1 MCVRHLMKQKALQNY
16 YLNIF
21 LIKKHFMHQ
30 THSKYYSDF
39 GILEAMVAAVLTA
52 KGIWFY
58 ELIIS

>member
-1 MCVRHLMKQKALQNY
+1 
-16 YLNIF
+16 
-21 LIKKHFMHQ
+21 MHQ

-39 GILEAMVAAVLTA
+39 GILEAMVAVVLTA